1 MARGNITLPSPDCTG
16 TVPLET
22 VLARRHSVR
31 DFADTPIEIAE
42 LAQLSWAGIGVNRPD
57 GGRTIASAGAL
68 NPLELYVV
76 AGAVRSVAPGVY
88 RYDARCRT
96 LAPVRD
102 GDARSELARAAVGQ
116 EWFAHAPVILAVV
129 AVNERSAGQYGDRGV
144 RYARM
149 EAGLAAQNIALQA
162 EALGLGTTFVGAFDD
177 WQVSEVLRLPD
188 TVRPL
193 ALLPIGTPVRT

>member
-88 RYDARCRT
+88 RYDARCRA

-129 AVNERSAGQYGDRGV
+129 AVNERST
-144 RYARM
+144 
-149 EAGLAAQNIALQA
+149 GLAAQNIALQA

-177 WQVSEVLRLPD
+177 WHVSEVLRLPD

-193 ALLPIGTPVRT
+193 ALLPIGIPVRT